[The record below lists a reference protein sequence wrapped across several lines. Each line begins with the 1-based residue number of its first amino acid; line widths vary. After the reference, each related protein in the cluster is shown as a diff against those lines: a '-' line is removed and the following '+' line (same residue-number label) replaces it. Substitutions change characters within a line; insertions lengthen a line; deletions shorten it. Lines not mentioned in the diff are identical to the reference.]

1 MILAGDIGGTNS
13 RLAVFEL
20 AGLRRVHQ
28 RVIKNAGRSGLVE
41 VVREFLAGAPKGL
54 PDQIDRACFG
64 VAGPVAEG
72 KVTLTNL
79 QWRLDQDSLADELSV
94 PTVALINDLVAHAE
108 GIEVLEPEHL
118 ITLKAGEAA
127 AHGNRAVIAAGT
139 GLGEAGLVYDPDI
152 NGCRAFASEG
162 GHADFAP
169 RSDDDIA
176 LLKYVQQTR
185 GTATWERVLSGPGL
199 RRIYDFLLTDA
210 QMGRAAAIPGNA
222 DPTPQQ
228 ISESAQARTS
238 RAALEAGVRFV
249 RYYGM
254 EAGNLALKLLATGG
268 VYLSGAVA
276 YSHLEQLKSGVF
288 LDAFGDH
295 GPDKLRPVL
304 AKMPIHVVSF
314 EMCALYGAANY
325 ARRLRR

>member
-13 RLAVFEL
+13 RLAIFDL
-20 AGLRRVHQ
+20 DLREMHQ
-28 RVIKNAGRSGLVE
+28 QVIKNAGRASLVE
-41 VVREFLAGAPKGL
+41 VVLEFVGNAPTGL
-54 PDQIDRACFG
+54 SNLIDRACFG

-79 QWRLDQDSLADELSV
+79 QWQLDEVSLADDLAV

-108 GIEVLEPEHL
+108 GIEVLKPEHL
-118 ITLKAGEAA
+118 LTIKAGEPA

-139 GLGEAGLVYDPDI
+139 GLGEAGLVFDPDL
-152 NGCRAFASEG
+152 NGYRAFASEG

-169 RSDDDIA
+169 RNDDDIA
-176 LLKYVQQTR
+176 LMKYVQQR
-185 GTATWERVLSGPGL
+185 KGMATWERVLSGPGL

-210 QMGRAAAIPGNA
+210 QMGRAAGIANND

-228 ISESAQARTS
+228 VSEAATS
-238 RAALEAGVRFV
+238 RASKAAYEAGVRFV

-276 YSHLEQLKSGVF
+276 YSHIDQLKSAVF
-288 LDAFGDH
+288 LDAFHDH

-304 AKMPIHVVSF
+304 EKIPIHVVTF

-325 ARRLRR
+325 ARRIRR